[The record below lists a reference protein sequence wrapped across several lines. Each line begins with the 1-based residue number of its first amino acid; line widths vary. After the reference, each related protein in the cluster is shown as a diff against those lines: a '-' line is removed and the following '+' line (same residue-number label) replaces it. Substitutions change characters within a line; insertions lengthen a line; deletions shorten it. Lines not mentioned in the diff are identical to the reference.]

1 MGYPN
6 FNEIFDIHTD
16 ASKTQLGA
24 VISQNGKPIAFYSR
38 KLNPAQT
45 RYTTTERELLAI
57 VETLKEFKNI
67 LIGQRIRVYTDHK
80 NLTYANFNTDRVMR
94 WRLILEEFGPTL
106 IYVKGTN
113 NAAADAMSRLELVEN
128 NVNDNQSDIPSIHQM
143 SDCFGL
149 DEDDLEKLPFTYNS
163 LLRHQ
168 QNDQA
173 LLRKYSEENCEYTIN
188 TFLGAGTARKLICYK
203 DKIVVPE
210 ILQIPLVKWYHTNL
224 CHPGQ
229 KRTEETIKQHFY
241 WLNLRDTVQ
250 TICEKCPVCQKTKR
264 HNKKYGKLPPKEAEG
279 EPWDTLCID
288 LIGPYKFN
296 QPNQKKPV
304 VLWACTMIDP
314 ATGWFEIKD
323 IKSKRAD
330 IIANVVEKTWLTRY
344 PWPTQVVYDRGN
356 EFMAEFS
363 TMIKDYGITKR
374 PITKRNPQANSII
387 ERIHQTIG
395 NILRTFRVQKNELDE
410 EDPWGGILSATMFAT
425 RATVHTTLQKTP
437 MQLVFGRDAILN
449 ISHDACWKIIR
460 DKKQKQ
466 IIKNNARENKSRI
479 DHTYKIGDQVLIKN
493 DQSSKYARQ
502 AYSGPYKIT
511 AVNTNGTVKLKKGII
526 EETWN
531 IRNIH
536 PYKS

>member
-1 MGYPN
+1 
-6 FNEIFDIHTD
+6 
-16 ASKTQLGA
+16 
-24 VISQNGKPIAFYSR
+24 
-38 KLNPAQT
+38 
-45 RYTTTERELLAI
+45 
-57 VETLKEFKNI
+57 
-67 LIGQRIRVYTDHK
+67 
-80 NLTYANFNTDRVMR
+80 
-94 WRLILEEFGPTL
+94 
-106 IYVKGTN
+106 
-113 NAAADAMSRLELVEN
+113 
-128 NVNDNQSDIPSIHQM
+128 
-143 SDCFGL
+143 
-149 DEDDLEKLPFTYNS
+149 
-163 LLRHQ
+163 
-168 QNDQA
+168 
-173 LLRKYSEENCEYTIN
+173 
-188 TFLGAGTARKLICYK
+188 
-203 DKIVVPE
+203 
-210 ILQIPLVKWYHTNL
+210 
-224 CHPGQ
+224 
-229 KRTEETIKQHFY
+229 
-241 WLNLRDTVQ
+241 
-250 TICEKCPVCQKTKR
+250 
-264 HNKKYGKLPPKEAEG
+264 
-279 EPWDTLCID
+279 
-288 LIGPYKFN
+288 
-296 QPNQKKPV
+296 
-304 VLWACTMIDP
+304 MIDP

-395 NILRTFRVQKNELDE
+395 NILRTFRVQENELDE

-425 RATVHTTLQKTP
+425 RATVHTTLQKNP

-449 ISHDACWKIIR
+449 ISHDACWKIIK

-493 DQSSKYARQ
+493 EQSSKYARQ